1 MLMDQV
7 IDRLAT
13 VLAENG
19 LRPLSDPR
27 PDTPGVLDEITAAI
41 SPLRLPDDVL
51 RFWQRV
57 DPGSLQPLCPFPRL
71 TSPDFA
77 LHCRREFEKE
87 QRTIPTLLFP
97 LAYQSHCYTFVELS
111 DGHHPGGAIFNG
123 PDDFELT
130 HPDLTSYLDQL
141 TTMIELGEF
150 SRERLS
156 DGDDWCEF
164 DPENRW
170 EEIARI
176 RLTGTLPLPV
186 HGRRRTIPGPIRD
199 WPRHWRLPSGLTDQD
214 RQDRQDRQ
222 AVGADSTIATL
233 MATAARGVR
242 SHGVIHAQIG
252 LSAGTS
258 EGRRLSVHD
267 GTGTLDLWCPAAV
280 SAYLDS
286 APVLEFEVVVRPH
299 PSGPPDIDGLGGL
312 AQQLAMSGDIEGAQR
327 AGSELAAKLFE
338 SPADAVAVAIRP
350 VN

>member
-1 MLMDQV
+1 MLIDQV
-7 IDRLAT
+7 LDRLET

-19 LRPLSDPR
+19 LPPMAPARPETAP
-27 PDTPGVLDEITAAI
+27 VLEEITAAI

-57 DPGSLQPLCPFPRL
+57 DPRSLQPLCPFPRL
-71 TSPDFA
+71 TSPGFA
-77 LHCRREFEKE
+77 LHGWHEFEKE
-87 QRTIPTLLFP
+87 QRMTPALLFP
-97 LAYQSHCYTFVELS
+97 IAYQSHCYTFVELS
-111 DGHHPGGAIFNG
+111 DGDRPGGAVFHR

-150 SRERLS
+150 SREQLS
-156 DGDDWCEF
+156 DGDWYEF

-176 RLTGTLPLPV
+176 RLTGALPLPV
-186 HGRRRTIPGPIRD
+186 HDHRRRIPRPIRD
-199 WPRHWRLPSGLTDQD
+199 WPPHWLSSSGLTDQN
-214 RQDRQDRQ
+214 RR
-222 AVGADSTIATL
+222 AWGADTTIATL
-233 MATAARGVR
+233 MSTAARGVE
-242 SHGVIHAQIG
+242 SHGVIHAQIDV
-252 LSAGTS
+252 SAGTS
-258 EGRRLSVHD
+258 EGRRLTVHD

-286 APVLEFEVVVRPH
+286 APVLEYEVVVRPH
-299 PSGPPDIDGLGGL
+299 PSGPPDIDGLRGL
-312 AQQLAMSGDIEGAQR
+312 ARQLALSGDIEGARR

-350 VN
+350 VG